1 MSDCNSTSNVV
12 YITSA
17 GVLIIACSCRR
28 VAFPLWRKEKKPAL
42 PFLCFQSFP
51 HLTFR
56 EKPLRLIYHCA
67 YPGHYMDNLENDKI
81 DRHSD
86 DLEVESEEKQRGKKI
101 EVDEE
106 RLPSRAMAIHEH
118 IRQDGEKEMER
129 DAMALLWSA
138 IAAGLSMGA
147 SLLAK
152 GIFHVQLEGV
162 PGGFLIEN
170 LGYTFGF
177 IIVIMARQQLF
188 TENTVTAVL
197 PVMQNPTLGNFG
209 LLMRLWSVVLLGNVL
224 GTGIA
229 AWAFEYMPIFDEET
243 RDAFVKIGMEVMKNS
258 PTEMFANAI
267 ISGWLIA
274 TMVWMFPA
282 AGAAKIVVI
291 ILMTWLIALGDTTHI
306 VVGSVEILYL
316 VFNGTLHWSDF
327 IWPFALPTLA
337 GNICGG
343 TFIFALMSH
352 AQIRN
357 DMSNKR
363 KEEARQRASG
373 QEKQEKQR

>member
-1 MSDCNSTSNVV
+1 MND
-12 YITSA
+12 I
-17 GVLIIACSCRR
+17 
-28 VAFPLWRKEKKPAL
+28 KK
-42 PFLCFQSFP
+42 
-51 HLTFR
+51 
-56 EKPLRLIYHCA
+56 
-67 YPGHYMDNLENDKI
+67 DNI

-86 DLEVESEEKQRGKKI
+86 ELEVESDEKLTGKKI
-101 EVDEE
+101 ELDED

-162 PGGFLIEN
+162 PGGFLLEN

-209 LLMRLWSVVLLGNVL
+209 LLMRLWSVVLLGNII
-224 GTGIA
+224 GTGVA
-229 AWAFEYMPIFDEET
+229 AWAFEHMPIFDEET
-243 RDAFVKIGMEVMKNS
+243 RDAFVKIGMDVMKNS
-258 PTEMFANAI
+258 PVEMFSNAI

-327 IWPFALPTLA
+327 FWPFALPTLA

-363 KEEARQRASG
+363 KEEARLQAKRDE
-373 QEKQEKQR
+373 QTQKNQKKQA

>member
-1 MSDCNSTSNVV
+1 MND
-12 YITSA
+12 I
-17 GVLIIACSCRR
+17 
-28 VAFPLWRKEKKPAL
+28 
-42 PFLCFQSFP
+42 
-51 HLTFR
+51 
-56 EKPLRLIYHCA
+56 
-67 YPGHYMDNLENDKI
+67 ENEKI

-86 DLEVESEEKQRGKKI
+86 ELEVEGEEKLSGKKI
-101 EVDEE
+101 ELDED

-162 PGGFLIEN
+162 PGGFLLEN

-209 LLMRLWSVVLLGNVL
+209 LLMRLWGVVLLGNIL

-229 AWAFEYMPIFDEET
+229 AWAFEYMPIFDEAT
-243 RDAFVKIGMEVMKNS
+243 RDAFVKIGMDVMKNS

-274 TMVWMFPA
+274 TMIWMFPA

-306 VVGSVEILYL
+306 VVGSVEIIYL
-316 VFNGTLHWSDF
+316 VFNGTLHWGDF
-327 IWPFALPTLA
+327 FWPFALPTLA

-357 DMSNKR
+357 DMSMKR
-363 KEEARQRASG
+363 KEEARLQAKRDAKM
-373 QEKQEKQR
+373 QKDQKKQS

>member
-1 MSDCNSTSNVV
+1 MND
-12 YITSA
+12 I
-17 GVLIIACSCRR
+17 
-28 VAFPLWRKEKKPAL
+28 KK
-42 PFLCFQSFP
+42 
-51 HLTFR
+51 
-56 EKPLRLIYHCA
+56 
-67 YPGHYMDNLENDKI
+67 DKI

-86 DLEVESEEKQRGKKI
+86 ELEVESDEKLTGKKI
-101 EVDEE
+101 ELDED

-162 PGGFLIEN
+162 PGGFLLEN

-209 LLMRLWSVVLLGNVL
+209 LLMRLWSVVLLGNII
-224 GTGIA
+224 GTGVA
-229 AWAFEYMPIFDEET
+229 AWAFEHMPIFDEET
-243 RDAFVKIGMEVMKNS
+243 RDAFVKIGMDVMKNTS
-258 PTEMFANAI
+258 VEMFSNAI

-327 IWPFALPTLA
+327 FWPFALPTLA

-363 KEEARQRASG
+363 KEEARLQAKRDE
-373 QEKQEKQR
+373 QKQKNQKKQA

>member
-1 MSDCNSTSNVV
+1 M
-12 YITSA
+12 
-17 GVLIIACSCRR
+17 
-28 VAFPLWRKEKKPAL
+28 
-42 PFLCFQSFP
+42 
-51 HLTFR
+51 
-56 EKPLRLIYHCA
+56 
-67 YPGHYMDNLENDKI
+67 MDDIK
-81 DRHSD
+81 
-86 DLEVESEEKQRGKKI
+86 VESEEKLSGQKI
-101 EVDEE
+101 EINED

-118 IRQDGEKEMER
+118 IRQEGEKEMER

-147 SLLAK
+147 SLVAK
-152 GIFHVQLEGV
+152 GIFHVELAGV
-162 PGGFLIEN
+162 PGGYLLEN

-197 PVMQNPTLGNFG
+197 PVMQNLTLGNVG
-209 LLMRLWSVVLLGNVL
+209 LLMRLWGVVLLGNL
-224 GTGIA
+224 IGTGIA
-229 AWAFEYMPIFDEET
+229 AWAFEYMPIFKEET
-243 RDAFVKIGMEVMKNS
+243 RDAFIKIGMDVMKNS

-291 ILMTWLIALGDTTHI
+291 ILMTWLIALSDTTHI

-337 GNICGG
+337 GNIFGG

-363 KEEARQRASG
+363 KEEARLKAEQEAKKQKRE
-373 QEKQEKQR
+373 EKQL

>member
-1 MSDCNSTSNVV
+1 MND
-12 YITSA
+12 IE
-17 GVLIIACSCRR
+17 
-28 VAFPLWRKEKKPAL
+28 KE
-42 PFLCFQSFP
+42 
-51 HLTFR
+51 
-56 EKPLRLIYHCA
+56 
-67 YPGHYMDNLENDKI
+67 KI

-86 DLEVESEEKQRGKKI
+86 ELQVESEEKRSGKKI
-101 EVDEE
+101 ELNED

-162 PGGFLIEN
+162 PGGFLLEN

-209 LLMRLWSVVLLGNVL
+209 LLMRLWSVVLLGNIL
-224 GTGIA
+224 GTGVA
-229 AWAFEYMPIFDEET
+229 AWAFEYMPIFDEAT
-243 RDAFVKIGMEVMKNS
+243 RDAFVKIGMDVMKNN

-267 ISGWLIA
+267 VSGWLVA

-291 ILMTWLIALGDTTHI
+291 VLMTWLIALGDTTHI

-316 VFNGTLHWSDF
+316 VFNGTLHWGDF
-327 IWPFALPTLA
+327 FWPFALPTLA

-363 KEEARQRASG
+363 KEEARLQAKREAQS
-373 QEKQEKQR
+373 QKNQKKQT

>member
-1 MSDCNSTSNVV
+1 MDE
-12 YITSA
+12 IK
-17 GVLIIACSCRR
+17 
-28 VAFPLWRKEKKPAL
+28 KETL
-42 PFLCFQSFP
+42 
-51 HLTFR
+51 
-56 EKPLRLIYHCA
+56 
-67 YPGHYMDNLENDKI
+67 
-81 DRHSD
+81 DRHHD
-86 DLEVESEEKQRGKKI
+86 DLAVESEEKQQGKKI
-101 EVDEE
+101 EVDED

-118 IRQDGEKEMER
+118 IRQEGEKEMER

-152 GIFHVQLEGV
+152 GIFHVQLDGV
-162 PGGFLIEN
+162 PGGFLLEN

-197 PVMQNPTLGNFG
+197 PVMQKPTLGNVG
-209 LLMRLWSVVLLGNVL
+209 LLMRLWGVVLLGNII

-229 AWAFEYMPIFDEET
+229 AWAFEYMPIFDEPT
-243 RDAFVKIGMEVMKNS
+243 RDAFTKIGMDVMKNN
-258 PTEMFANAI
+258 PTEMFSNAI

-274 TMVWMFPA
+274 TMVWMFPS

-316 VFNGTLHWSDF
+316 VFSGTLHWSDF

-357 DMSNKR
+357 DMSNAR
-363 KEEARQRASG
+363 KEKARWQAE
-373 QEKQEKQR
+373 QKEIQQKDEKNHP

>member
-1 MSDCNSTSNVV
+1 MDELKKET
-12 YITSA
+12 IDHHHDE
-17 GVLIIACSCRR
+17 IA
-28 VAFPLWRKEKKPAL
+28 
-42 PFLCFQSFP
+42 
-51 HLTFR
+51 
-56 EKPLRLIYHCA
+56 
-67 YPGHYMDNLENDKI
+67 
-81 DRHSD
+81 
-86 DLEVESEEKQRGKKI
+86 VESEEKRQGKSI
-101 EVDEE
+101 EVNED

-118 IRQDGEKEMER
+118 IRQEGEKEMER

-162 PGGFLIEN
+162 PGGFLLEN

-197 PVMQNPTLGNFG
+197 PVMQKPTLGNVG
-209 LLMRLWSVVLLGNVL
+209 LLMRLWGVVLLGNII

-229 AWAFEYMPIFDEET
+229 AWAFEYMPIFDEPT
-243 RDAFVKIGMEVMKNS
+243 RDAFTKIGLDVMKNS
-258 PTEMFANAI
+258 PTEMFSNAI

-274 TMVWMFPA
+274 TMVWMFPS

-316 VFNGTLHWSDF
+316 VFSGTLHWGDF
-327 IWPFALPTLA
+327 FWPFALPTLA

-357 DMSNKR
+357 DMSNAR
-363 KEEARQRASG
+363 KEKARLEIE
-373 QEKQEKQR
+373 QEGKRQKNEKNQL

>member
-1 MSDCNSTSNVV
+1 MND
-12 YITSA
+12 I
-17 GVLIIACSCRR
+17 
-28 VAFPLWRKEKKPAL
+28 KK
-42 PFLCFQSFP
+42 
-51 HLTFR
+51 
-56 EKPLRLIYHCA
+56 
-67 YPGHYMDNLENDKI
+67 DKI

-86 DLEVESEEKQRGKKI
+86 ELEVESDEKLTGKKI
-101 EVDEE
+101 ELDED

-162 PGGFLIEN
+162 PGGFLLEN

-209 LLMRLWSVVLLGNVL
+209 LLMRLWSVVLLGNII
-224 GTGIA
+224 GTGVA
-229 AWAFEYMPIFDEET
+229 AWAFEHMPIFDEET
-243 RDAFVKIGMEVMKNS
+243 RDAFVKIGMDVMKNS
-258 PTEMFANAI
+258 PVEMFSNAI

-327 IWPFALPTLA
+327 FWPFALPTLA

-352 AQIRN
+352 AQTRN

-363 KEEARQRASG
+363 KEEARLQAKRDE
-373 QEKQEKQR
+373 QTQKNQKKQA

>member
-1 MSDCNSTSNVV
+1 
-12 YITSA
+12 
-17 GVLIIACSCRR
+17 
-28 VAFPLWRKEKKPAL
+28 
-42 PFLCFQSFP
+42 
-51 HLTFR
+51 
-56 EKPLRLIYHCA
+56 
-67 YPGHYMDNLENDKI
+67 MDSLNDDKI
-81 DRHSD
+81 NRQSS
-86 DLEVESEEKQRGKKI
+86 DLEVESEEKQSGKEI
-101 EVDEE
+101 EVDED

-162 PGGFLIEN
+162 PGGFLLEN

-197 PVMQNPTLGNFG
+197 PVMQNPTLSNVG
-209 LLMRLWSVVLLGNVL
+209 LLMRLWGVVLLGNL
-224 GTGIA
+224 IGTGVA

-267 ISGWLIA
+267 ISGWIIA

-282 AGAAKIVVI
+282 AGGAKIVVI

-316 VFNGTLHWSDF
+316 VFNGTLPWSDF
-327 IWPFALPTLA
+327 LWPFALPTLA

-363 KEEARQRASG
+363 KEEARLRAERLERERKKAEKTALSG
-373 QEKQEKQR
+373 DGLTSQAALHLLRRIKNAILAPRCPLS

>member
-1 MSDCNSTSNVV
+1 MDESK
-12 YITSA
+12 
-17 GVLIIACSCRR
+17 
-28 VAFPLWRKEKKPAL
+28 KETL
-42 PFLCFQSFP
+42 
-51 HLTFR
+51 
-56 EKPLRLIYHCA
+56 
-67 YPGHYMDNLENDKI
+67 
-81 DRHSD
+81 DRHHD
-86 DLEVESEEKQRGKKI
+86 DLAVESEEKQQGKKI
-101 EVDEE
+101 EVDED

-118 IRQDGEKEMER
+118 IRQEGEKEMER

-152 GIFHVQLEGV
+152 GIFHVQLDGV
-162 PGGFLIEN
+162 PGGFLLEN

-197 PVMQNPTLGNFG
+197 PVMQKPTLGNVG
-209 LLMRLWSVVLLGNVL
+209 LLMRLWGVVLLGNII

-229 AWAFEYMPIFDEET
+229 AWAFEYMPIFDEPT
-243 RDAFVKIGMEVMKNS
+243 RDAFTKIGMDVMKNN
-258 PTEMFANAI
+258 PTEMFSNAI

-274 TMVWMFPA
+274 TMVWMFPS

-316 VFNGTLHWSDF
+316 VFSGTLHWSDF

-357 DMSNKR
+357 DMSNAR
-363 KEEARQRASG
+363 KEKARWQAE
-373 QEKQEKQR
+373 QKEIQQKDEKNLP

>member
-1 MSDCNSTSNVV
+1 
-12 YITSA
+12 
-17 GVLIIACSCRR
+17 
-28 VAFPLWRKEKKPAL
+28 
-42 PFLCFQSFP
+42 
-51 HLTFR
+51 
-56 EKPLRLIYHCA
+56 
-67 YPGHYMDNLENDKI
+67 MDSLNNDKI
-81 DRHSD
+81 KQHSS
-86 DLEVESEEKQRGKKI
+86 DLEVESEEKQSGKEI
-101 EVDEE
+101 EVDED

-152 GIFHVQLEGV
+152 GIFHVQLAGV
-162 PGGFLIEN
+162 PGGFLLEN

-197 PVMQNPTLGNFG
+197 PVMQNPTLSNVG
-209 LLMRLWSVVLLGNVL
+209 LLMRLWGVVLLGNL
-224 GTGIA
+224 IGTGVA
-229 AWAFEYMPIFDEET
+229 AWAFEYMPIFNEET
-243 RDAFVKIGMEVMKNS
+243 RDAFVKIGMEVMKKS

-267 ISGWLIA
+267 ISGWIIA

-282 AGAAKIVVI
+282 AGGAKIVVI

-316 VFNGTLHWSDF
+316 VFNGTLPWHDF

-363 KEEARQRASG
+363 KEEARLRGERIEKARKKE
-373 QEKQEKQR
+373 EKQS